1 MTTFQKVSIVA
12 SKLNRMPVNYKN
24 FAGTEFQTYYTTYE
38 LLTRIKLG
46 IGQDNSMN
54 MELRSLEDSCLKE
67 LGFKYIATFI
77 NKVGNGAIAILGI

>member
-12 SKLNRMPVNYKN
+12 SKLNRMPVNYKS
-24 FAGTEFQTYYTTYE
+24 FAGIEFQTYYTTYE

-46 IGQDNSMN
+46 IGQDNSMDI
-54 MELRSLEDSCLKE
+54 ELRNLEDSCLKE

-77 NKVGNGAIAILGI
+77 NKIGNGAIAILGI

>member
-1 MTTFQKVSIVA
+1 MNTFQKLSVVA
-12 SKLNRMPVNYKN
+12 SKLNRMPVNYKS

-46 IGQDNSMN
+46 IGQDNSMD
-54 MELRSLEDSCLKE
+54 MGFRSLEDSCLKE

-77 NKVGNGAIAILGI
+77 NKAGNGAIAILGI